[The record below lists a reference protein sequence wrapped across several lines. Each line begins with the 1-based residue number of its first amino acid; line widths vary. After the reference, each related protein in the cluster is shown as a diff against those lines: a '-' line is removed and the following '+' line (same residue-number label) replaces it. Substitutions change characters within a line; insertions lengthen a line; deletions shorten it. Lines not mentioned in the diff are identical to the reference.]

1 MNPALLSAAVIVL
14 AGAVVGVSARDA
26 RIALGGLAVTLFV
39 APFLADPLP
48 SAVALGTRLVAAAL
62 AAYLPW
68 IAVRDPGSITR
79 GSLLGAPVEALVGL
93 AAFVIG
99 FGTAGLGAPAVGP
112 AEAQGAG
119 VALIALAVGPLAF
132 GRDVFRLGSGAVL
145 LLGGVLL
152 VRTSLAGTPSG
163 LESVVTGALFIALG
177 GSIAFLVVSASM
189 AGAHG
194 GEVFAAA
201 GPVTTRVAPQAA
213 RRTVGRAPG
222 RTAPRMPTFA
232 IGRSRRPAARREDSV
247 EQLVLPVETDPPLA
261 SERPIEPDLPA
272 SDEHDEPDGS

>member
-1 MNPALLSAAVIVL
+1 MNPALLAAAVIVL

-26 RIALGGLAVTLFV
+26 RLALGGLAVTLFV

-79 GSLLGAPVEALVGL
+79 GSLLGAPVEAIVGL

-99 FGTAGLGAPAVGP
+99 YGTAGLGAPAVGP

-119 VALIALAVGPLAF
+119 VALIALAVGPLVF

-177 GSIAFLVVSASM
+177 GSIAFLVMSAAL

-194 GEVFAAA
+194 GEVFAEV
-201 GPVTTRVAPQAA
+201 GPVTSRVAPQAA
-213 RRTVGRAPG
+213 RRTPG
-222 RTAPRMPTFA
+222 RGPARAVPRMPTIA
-232 IGRSRRPAARREDSV
+232 IGRSRRPALEKDEPV
-247 EQLVLPVETDPPLA
+247 EQLALPVEP
-261 SERPIEPDLPA
+261 
-272 SDEHDEPDGS
+272 DEPDGT